1 MVTVTTAAG
10 STTLAVSDSTHG
22 HTADAATL
30 GVSLIAADSTHT
42 HNADSPIITV
52 DGSSTTTIYYFEG
65 HTSITDTN
73 NAWGFEPNAFDSSV
87 STSAFATT
95 NGATS
100 SNYLMGREQTPLPPV
115 VLFHQ

>member
-42 HNADSPIITV
+42 HNADPPSLRLMDPAPPQSIISMGIPPLPTQ
-52 DGSSTTTIYYFEG
+52 
-65 HTSITDTN
+65 ITLEVLNPTLLIR
-73 NAWGFEPNAFDSSV
+73 V
-87 STSAFATT
+87 SQHPLLQPLTALLPATT
-95 NGATS
+95 
-100 SNYLMGREQTPLPPV
+100 
-115 VLFHQ
+115 